1 MKGNTGNERQ
11 KRYRDRQRERA
22 RILRRAAEKM
32 NAENGFAKEARE
44 TVPVP
49 VRLPL
54 YEVRKIRTVAQALNQ
69 PVSRWIR
76 DVLTEHLTQKEVK
89 RLWAEN
95 EVGRA

>member
-11 KRYRDRQRERA
+11 KRYRDRQRQRA

-49 VRLPL
+49 FGSPSTKCGRSVRLHRRL
-54 YEVRKIRTVAQALNQ
+54 ISQ
-69 PVSRWIR
+69 SRAGFA
-76 DVLTEHLTQKEVK
+76 TC
-89 RLWAEN
+89 
-95 EVGRA
+95 